1 MLKANKQSN
10 REIDLKHKKWSKQ
23 AYDMKETKK

>member
-1 MLKANKQSN
+1 MYKANKQSN
-10 REIDLKHKKWSKQ
+10 RDLKTKKMVKIE